1 MQRQNLRN
9 TVAGQPLKRAQE
21 IFDVE
26 RDSEC
31 RTVSVEDAG
40 RILGL
45 SRGSAYAAARDGT
58 LPTIRFGKRLL
69 VPKAA
74 LERLLASV

>member
-1 MQRQNLRN
+1 MPKRN
-9 TVAGQPLKRAQE
+9 NVVEQPLRRAKE
-21 IFDVE
+21 IFEVK

-74 LERLLASV
+74 LDRLLASV

>member
-1 MQRQNLRN
+1 MQKQYARN
-9 TVAGQPLKRAQE
+9 NVAGQSPKKVQE

-45 SRGSAYAAARDGT
+45 SRGSAYAAARAGA

-74 LERLLASV
+74 LERMLAV